1 MQYMLLQEVP
11 LDDMIYVTSAL
22 IIDEISI
29 VAFYLFIY
37 LCGIHQ
43 QSLLISIGPLLVY
56 KPSWLTISFVRTTT
70 AKKCNLQSRAMR
82 SVKDY
87 VGYAKTA

>member
-56 KPSWLTISFVRTTT
+56 KPSWLKSHLWEPRLQKNVIFKGGVDDQKTRT
-70 AKKCNLQSRAMR
+70 
-82 SVKDY
+82 
-87 VGYAKTA
+87 